1 MGEFDEVDEGSEKEL
16 GLVVDGI
23 PRIGME
29 FESVDEAWKFW
40 LNYGAKMGFCV
51 RKHFK
56 NCSKNGKITSR
67 GFVCSNEGFYSK
79 KSNYVEKRG
88 GRAKCVRPE
97 TRTGC
102 KVRMGVKLVKGSGKY
117 MVYDFV
123 GEHNHT
129 LNGSVQSEGV
139 PPQPEAAQVGE
150 TGTVAVTVPTPSYR
164 LNKRKRDYLIRGEI
178 GNLLKYFDDQTFENP
193 SLFHTELSDG
203 KEKISTVFWADA
215 KMRIDYAQFGDVVTF
230 DISCVKNK
238 KLRPL
243 AIFFGFN
250 HFKDIVIFG
259 AALLYNQSAENYKW
273 LFETFLKTH
282 NSKQP
287 KTIFTD
293 QDSALAEAVSETMPE
308 SVHGLSTWYL
318 LQDATK
324 HLSGYNKGTTDLV
337 KIFRDCLYE
346 HEDEKEFEDAFK
358 QLKKKSKGDT
368 WLEGTYKIKE
378 KWAQCYMKNAYTL
391 EMRSNQTVESFNRY
405 LNREQLKADSDIVEF
420 LKNFEK
426 RVAKRRQK
434 EIEAEFDLRR
444 NLPRMKMKTRI
455 LLQASR
461 VYTPKVFDIFQNE
474 YEVYTAAYVKPPTED
489 QPINEHIIAI
499 TDLDKDESLHK
510 CFRVLWDP
518 AEQMI
523 SCSCKKFES
532 CGILC
537 GHGLKVLDVMNIQ
550 LLPEQY
556 ILRRWTRYARTS
568 TGTGEI
574 VSVENPNCESADRER
589 MLCGKFIKIASK
601 AADFEELFVMVDGVL
616 DSIEK
621 KIEDVIDNVTGPMA
635 GTASISEGLEIT
647 PVPNLNIGSQEGRS
661 IREKMMPVRHNIV
674 SGSEIMPL
682 PCFQEIE
689 VPAPI
694 PVPLPNPVAWMSHE
708 RIHEHHRDYPFHTG
722 FRQVQV
728 EKPSANMAQSPLSL
742 RDGTNIHGF
751 PNWLGH

>member
-1 MGEFDEVDEGSEKEL
+1 MSNITFK
-16 GLVVDGI
+16 VVTKVGC
-23 PRIGME
+23 
-29 FESVDEAWKFW
+29 ESW
-40 LNYGAKMGFCV
+40 
-51 RKHFK
+51 FK
-56 NCSKNGKITSR
+56 
-67 GFVCSNEGFYSK
+67 YSL
-79 KSNYVEKRG
+79 
-88 GRAKCVRPE
+88 CFM
-97 TRTGC
+97 C
-102 KVRMGVKLVKGSGKY
+102 
-117 MVYDFV
+117 
-123 GEHNHT
+123 
-129 LNGSVQSEGV
+129 Q
-139 PPQPEAAQVGE
+139 QVGG
-150 TGTVAVTVPTPSYR
+150 TGTAAVTVPTPSYR

-178 GNLLKYFDDQTFENP
+178 GNLLRYFDDQTLENP
-193 SLFHTELSDG
+193 SLYHTELSDS
-203 KEKISTVFWADA
+203 KEKISTIFWADA

-250 HFKDIVIFG
+250 HFKDIVVFG

-293 QDSALAEAVSETMPE
+293 QDSALAQAVSETMPE

-318 LQDATK
+318 LQEATK

-346 HEDEKEFEDAFK
+346 HEEEKEFEDAFK

-368 WLEGTYKIKE
+368 WLDSTYKIKE

-426 RVAKRRQK
+426 RVAKKRQK
-434 EIEAEFDLRR
+434 EIEAEVDLRR

-461 VYTPKVFDIFQNE
+461 FYTPKVFDIFQNE
-474 YEVYTAAYVKPPTED
+474 YEVYTAAYVKPPIES
-489 QPINEHIIAI
+489 QSMNEHVVAI

-510 CFRVLWDP
+510 CFRVVWDP
-518 AEQMI
+518 FEQTV

-550 LLPEQY
+550 LLPERY
-556 ILRRWTRYARTS
+556 ILGRWTRYARNS
-568 TGTGEI
+568 TATGEI
-574 VSVENPNCESADRER
+574 VSSENPDIVDRER
-589 MLCGKFIKIASK
+589 ILCGKFIKLASK
-601 AADFEELFVMVDGVL
+601 AADFEELFMMVDSVL
-616 DSIEK
+616 DGIEK
-621 KIEDVIDNVTGPMA
+621 RVEEMIDKVTGA
-635 GTASISEGLEIT
+635 VTGTTDVTEGLEMS
-647 PVPNLNIGSQEGRS
+647 PSVPNLNIGSQEGRS
-661 IREKMMPVRHNIV
+661 LREKIMSAQHNVV
-674 SGSEIMPL
+674 SGSEIMSV
-682 PCFQEIE
+682 CTN
-689 VPAPI
+689 VSST
-694 PVPLPNPVAWMSHE
+694 V
-708 RIHEHHRDYPFHTG
+708 
-722 FRQVQV
+722 
-728 EKPSANMAQSPLSL
+728 SL
-742 RDGTNIHGF
+742 LDVILIYMNIF
-751 PNWLGH
+751 N